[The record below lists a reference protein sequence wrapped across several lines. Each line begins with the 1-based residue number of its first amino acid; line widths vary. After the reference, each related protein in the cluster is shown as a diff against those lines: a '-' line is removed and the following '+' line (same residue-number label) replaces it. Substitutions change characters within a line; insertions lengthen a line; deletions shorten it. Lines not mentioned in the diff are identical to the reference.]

1 MIVCAPKWLRIED
14 ASQTW
19 GDMLSGVL
27 NIALFPTCKAD
38 RMSCHGLRG
47 GGEGKQSGPT
57 LLSAQL
63 LESSAGS
70 TRSLRRQCQCDEW
83 QKSCEACAW
92 RRMQL
97 SSPALRDP
105 AALLEAAHFRMAS
118 TSTYYTLLFWQVCL
132 KRVRPAPFQT
142 SRCFSCS
149 LSSLFCRCAGWR
161 ETLAGVQASQ
171 RLVPHLQAPVEE
183 FKATKRLN
191 PDMSAPL
198 CQGVCHGGHERS
210 TIDQDQGNATFK
222 SGGWQKTGLRL
233 QSTKGCLQA
242 SSGAWQRRCRRH
254 WPAARSRYSMFHK
267 LPDARILDV

>member
-38 RMSCHGLRG
+38 RMSCHVLRG

-105 AALLEAAHFRMAS
+105 PALLEAAHFRMA
-118 TSTYYTLLFWQVCL
+118 STYYTLLFWQVCL
-132 KRVRPAPFQT
+132 KESVQLHFKHP
-142 SRCFSCS
+142 
-149 LSSLFCRCAGWR
+149 
-161 ETLAGVQASQ
+161 GVS
-171 RLVPHLQAPVEE
+171 PV
-183 FKATKRLN
+183 L
-191 PDMSAPL
+191 
-198 CQGVCHGGHERS
+198 
-210 TIDQDQGNATFK
+210 
-222 SGGWQKTGLRL
+222 
-233 QSTKGCLQA
+233 
-242 SSGAWQRRCRRH
+242 
-254 WPAARSRYSMFHK
+254 
-267 LPDARILDV
+267 